1 MKKVDFDAVRKIGLA
16 LPGVEES
23 TMYGTPAIKLQGRMV
38 ACIASHKSAEP
49 GTLAVRVSFD
59 ERSELLDTDPNVYY
73 LKDHYV
79 GYPCVLVRLARIH
92 PDALRDLLAMA
103 HKFVSGELRK
113 RGAKKLSPR
122 GGRASGPRARRESP
136 ARATPARRPRAQS

>member
-1 MKKVDFDAVRKIGLA
+1 VKKDYFDAVRKIGLA

-23 TMYGTPAIKLQGRMV
+23 TMYGTPALKLHGRLV

-49 GTLAVRVSFD
+49 GTLAARMSFD
-59 ERSELLDTDPNVYY
+59 QRSELLDNDPDVYY

-92 PDALRDLLAMA
+92 PDALRDLLAMSYR
-103 HKFVSGELRK
+103 FVSAEVRK

-122 GGRASGPRARRESP
+122 GEPASGPRARRGSP
-136 ARATPARRPRAQS
+136 GRATPVRKPRAQS

>member
-1 MKKVDFDAVRKIGLA
+1 MKKDKFEVVRKIGLA

-23 TMYGTPAIKLQGRMV
+23 TMYGTPALKLRGRLV
-38 ACIASHKSAEP
+38 ACIASNKSAEP
-49 GTLAVRVSFD
+49 DTLVVRVSFD
-59 ERSELLDTDPNVYY
+59 ERSEMLDTDPDVYY

-92 PDALRDLLAMA
+92 PDALRDLLSMS
-103 HKFVSGELRK
+103 HRFVSGELRK

-122 GGRASGPRARRESP
+122 GGPASGRRARRGSP
-136 ARATPARRPRAQS
+136 GQATPARRPRAQS